1 MSFSGS
7 SFNSYSR
14 FVFFLL
20 GGIFLV
26 VGIGLFFFLGNIPYA
41 GGAMQLTGGIFI
53 VVAIIVIIA
62 GFIAGRN
69 AQATQQILQTGIA
82 GTATITGLTQTG
94 VYLNENPQIAMN
106 LLIQL
111 PGEVPYAASIKQVVP
126 LMLLGRLSS
135 GAPLSVRVDQM
146 DRSKVEIDWNNTGF
160 AAAPPAASMAA
171 AQQMMSTPAVA
182 AAMAGAPSMAG
193 APGMAA
199 APAMTGATPGSSTDE
214 SLAQVQAALGASGGG
229 MQVANPFSNPGQA
242 NFTVEQLRAYL
253 RQNGLEA
260 QAHVDKLEDTGQT
273 VGDEHLFKVESTLL
287 IPGQAPQKLPA
298 SSAMVPVA
306 VAHKLFQG
314 MTVPVRY
321 AAENHDLLMVEWDK
335 I

>member
-1 MSFSGS
+1 MSYSGS

-26 VGIGLFFFLGNIPYA
+26 VGLGLFIGLGSIPYA
-41 GGAMQLTGGIFI
+41 GGAMQLTGGIFV

-62 GFIAGRN
+62 GLVAGKN
-69 AQATQQILQTGIA
+69 AAATQQVLQTGIP

-94 VYLNENPQIAMN
+94 VYLNDNPQIAMN
-106 LLIQL
+106 LLVQL
-111 PGEVPYAASIKQVVP
+111 PGEVPYAANIKQVVP

-146 DRSKVEIDWNNTGF
+146 DRSKVEIDWSSTG
-160 AAAPPAASMAA
+160 AIAP
-171 AQQMMSTPAVA
+171 QA
-182 AAMAGAPSMAG
+182 AAMMGSAGMPPMVQQAMAQATAAGMPMG
-193 APGMAA
+193 ASGM
-199 APAMTGATPGSSTDE
+199 DE
-214 SLAQVQAALGASGGG
+214 SLSQVQAALGNSTGG
-229 MQVANPFSNPGQA
+229 MQVANPFSQPGQG
-242 NFTVEQLRAYL
+242 NYTVEQLRAYL

-260 QAHVDKLEDTGQT
+260 QAHVDTLEDTNQT
-273 VGDEHLFKVESTLL
+273 VGDEHVFKIEMTLN
-287 IPGQAPQKLPA
+287 IPGAAPQKLPGSA
-298 SSAMVPVA
+298 AMVPVA

-314 MTVPVRY
+314 MTLPVRY

-335 I
+335 V

>member
-7 SFNSYSR
+7 SFNNYSR
-14 FVFFLL
+14 FVFFLI

-26 VGIGLFFFLGNIPYA
+26 LGLGMFFLLSSIPFA
-41 GGAMQLTGGIFI
+41 GPAMQLTGGIFI
-53 VVAIIVIIA
+53 VVAVILIVA
-62 GFIAGRN
+62 GFVAGRSASRTN
-69 AQATQQILQTGIA
+69 QILQTGIQ

-94 VYLNENPQIAMN
+94 VYFNENPQIAMN

-111 PGEVPYAASIKQVVP
+111 PGEVPYAANVKQVVP

-146 DRSKVEIDWNNTGF
+146 DRSKVEIDWNSTGF
-160 AAAPPAASMAA
+160 AAAPQAAAQMAA
-171 AQQMMSTPAVA
+171 AQQMMA
-182 AAMAGAPSMAG
+182 AAAGAPALATAPAAAG
-193 APGMAA
+193 AS
-199 APAMTGATPGSSTDE
+199 GAPGSSTDE
-214 SLAQVQAALGASGGG
+214 SLAQVQAALGASGAG

-253 RQNGLEA
+253 RESGLEA
-260 QAHVDKLEDTGQT
+260 QAHIDKLEDTGQT
-273 VGDEHLFKVESTLL
+273 VGDERLFKVESTLL
-287 IPGQAPQKLPA
+287 IPGEAPQKLPA

-306 VAHKLFQG
+306 VSHKLFQG
-314 MTVPVRY
+314 MTVPVKY

-335 I
+335 V